1 MYIPNKQLKASS
13 RVGLQMTRLAWV
25 HSILATKENPNNFP
39 NLFILGWRVGAFE
52 NKVSRGRESVLSRVY
67 SDFKICLEEE
77 RSATKIEA
85 SLPQTRHERL
95 CPQCETSELR
105 VRSFL
110 RSPGP
115 TSCL

>member
-13 RVGLQMTRLAWV
+13 RVGLQMTCLAWV
-25 HSILATKENPNNFP
+25 HSILATKENLNNFP

-77 RSATKIEA
+77 RSATETEA

-95 CPQCETSELR
+95 CPQC
-105 VRSFL
+105 
-110 RSPGP
+110 
-115 TSCL
+115 